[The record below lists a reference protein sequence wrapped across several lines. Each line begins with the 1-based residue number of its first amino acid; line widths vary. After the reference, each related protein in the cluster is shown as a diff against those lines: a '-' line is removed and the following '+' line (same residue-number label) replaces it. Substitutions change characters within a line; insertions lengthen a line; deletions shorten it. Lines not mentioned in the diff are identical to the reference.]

1 MRLMFLVLL
10 ATTAASASALAQM
23 SGAEFDALTRGQT
36 FYYGLSGD
44 APYGAEEYLDDRRV
58 RWSFLDGDCLDG
70 SWYEDAG
77 RICFVYDTRPEP
89 QCWRFE
95 HGSQGLVARFDGET
109 TISDLY
115 ELRRSSEPLW
125 CLGPKIG
132 V

>member
-1 MRLMFLVLL
+1 MRPTSLALL
-10 ATTAASASALAQM
+10 ATIAASAPALAQV

-36 FYYGLSGD
+36 FYYGLDGT
-44 APYGAEEYLDDRRV
+44 APYGAEEYLDNQRV
-58 RWSFLDGDCLDG
+58 RWSFLDGNCLDG
-70 SWYEDAG
+70 YWYAEAG

-95 HGSQGLVARFDGET
+95 QGGEGLVARFDGQT

-115 ELRRSSEPLW
+115 ELRRSPEPLW
-125 CLGPKIG
+125 CLGPEIG